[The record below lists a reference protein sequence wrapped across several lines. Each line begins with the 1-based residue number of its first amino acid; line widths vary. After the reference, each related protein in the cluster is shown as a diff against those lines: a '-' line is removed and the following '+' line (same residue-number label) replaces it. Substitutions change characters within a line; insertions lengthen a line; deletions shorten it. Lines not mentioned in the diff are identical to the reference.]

1 MKNEIVNIGFDDGY
15 IEAIQDENE
24 DIWISVKRVCK
35 ELRIDAWRQS
45 EKLKNKAWAVTN
57 MMLATGPDGKRYRTF
72 MILKKSFFMWLATID
87 ANRVRVEIRP
97 KLEAYQTR
105 AMDVIDQYFS
115 GLGIPRSHIEALEAN
130 RRLLDKHIAD
140 QKKIQALMD
149 KNRESQEDISIL
161 ERQKQELERFANV
174 GLSIAGDDSFFATL
188 GQFSKFIEINGL
200 TIGPIKFKQYLE
212 ARGLIFSLAVK
223 RGKKDELEYF
233 ANEKYHDWFTMLR
246 STITKRKEKIHVNG
260 YGAQKLIE
268 FMYADPDFWKW
279 SREKKNPKARDRQL
293 FLPEKNLF
301 SFASTLKKTIH

>member
-1 MKNEIVNIGFDDGY
+1 MKNKIVNIGFDGGD
-15 IEAIQDENE
+15 IEAIQDENG
-24 DIWISVKRVCK
+24 DIWIGVKKVCRDLGIDNK
-35 ELRIDAWRQS
+35 GQQAKLR
-45 EKLKNKAWAVTN
+45 EKHWATVEMISTVDPN
-57 MMLATGPDGKRYRTF
+57 GRKRKHL

-87 ANRVRVEIRP
+87 SERVSVDAKS
-97 KLEAYQTR
+97 KLEAFQVNS
-105 AMDVIDQYFS
+105 MDAIDMFFS
-115 GLGIPRSHIEALEAN
+115 GIGIPRNHIEALEAH
-130 RRLLDKHIAD
+130 RRLLDVHISD

-149 KNRESQEDISIL
+149 KNRESQEDISVL
-161 ERQKQELERFANV
+161 EKQKQELEKFANV

-223 RGKKDELEYF
+223 RGKKDEFEYF

-246 STITKRKEKIHVNG
+246 STITKRKPKIHVNG

-279 SREKKNPKARDRQL
+279 SREKKNPKAMDRQL

-301 SFASTLKKTIH
+301 AFASTLKKTIH